1 MEKLLNKS
9 KEQFKKK
16 VNSII
21 DGEFLGWPPGCQGI
35 FNQPERPYKTPAEY
49 ENAKN
54 SENE

>member
-9 KEQFKKK
+9 KGKIKRTI
-16 VNSII
+16 NGII
-21 DGEFLGWPPGCQGI
+21 DAEFFGWPPGCQGVLE
-35 FNQPERPYKTPAEY
+35 QPERPYKIPAEY